1 MLKIKLQLT
10 KDMFI
15 INITLI
21 IIKYNEPTEQKD

>member
-1 MLKIKLQLT
+1 MLKIRLQLT

-21 IIKYNEPTEQKD
+21 TIKYNEPTEQKD